1 MRGGTAHLG
10 EELCFLRGLVLN
22 GEWDAAEA
30 FVAPAETL
38 EVRGAIHG
46 HSEPSFGEVPF
57 RSVI

>member
-38 EVRGAIHG
+38 EVRGVIHG
-46 HSEPSFGEVPF
+46 HPNRLSVKF